1 MMRSLWAGVTGLQA
15 HQIAMDVEGHNI
27 ANVNTVGYK
36 YSRVSFADQIS
47 QTVKTATGPQG
58 NAGGR
63 NAMQIGLGSSVEA
76 TTKVFK
82 TGSLETTDVGTDLA
96 IEGDGFFVVSDDGGK
111 TYSYTRNGEFTRDA
125 VGNLINTSGYI
136 VQGWMQDPKTKT
148 VDATGPIEDIVIPA
162 GLRTEAKASDVITLK
177 ANLNSGNEVGEKKKL
192 ISSLDKWHFAYDENK
207 NDNVI
212 ANPGPPIEY
221 EPGEGHKEDSTTDYK
236 FNKEQKIVEY
246 AYDMGVMFN
255 ESGSALALRE
265 NQGLWVSYKDA
276 TYSSAGDI
284 AGGATYVG
292 PIPIPINFNLNGT
305 LIEGSIGSTGST
317 SAENA
322 QQLVKLINAQTPK
335 TGVVATLKDGVDNEH
350 LGITLT
356 NDNRS
361 GTLESTKNII
371 ITAPSGGGAIQS
383 AGLTAAAGAEVR
395 TAYKY
400 QYVSNGANYTP
411 ESEPPTTIST
421 TKTFT
426 TTEDLRAWI
435 QKDARFQGAMS
446 GGGAVTDRSVID
458 VTVNDSGQFQI
469 KKSKGGDTSPSLNIA
484 ITGFSNSLTGDD
496 GIAENSKLTSVMRA
510 LEGKLT
516 RKDSF
521 RTSQSMFV
529 SSIGATT
536 NVFDSLGSKHNVTI
550 EYAKIGKTSDN
561 GTEWMVKI
569 SVPQPGV
576 INDTGIGLKN
586 IVTGYVRFND
596 KGALTT
602 YTPSSI
608 SYSPNNG
615 AAPNQ
620 NIKLNIG
627 NPNGFDGLTSYDSE
641 SNVQNNTANGYA
653 GGDLAAIRIDE
664 FGNVKGTFTNDKTV
678 TLAKVALAKFT
689 NNEGLEAKGGNMF
702 NQSSN
707 SGEPIIGTAA
717 SGGRGAV
724 KASHLEMSNVDLSR
738 SLTQLIVV
746 QRGFQANSK
755 TITTSDQMLNT
766 LLQLKQ

>member
-58 NAGGR
+58 SAGGR

-96 IEGDGFFVVSDDGGK
+96 IEGDGFFIVSDDGGK

-136 VQGWMQDPKTKT
+136 VQGWMQDPVTKT

-162 GLRTEAKASDVITLK
+162 GLRTEAKASDTITIK
-177 ANLNSGNEVGEKKKL
+177 ANLNSGDEVGDKKKA
-192 ISSLDKWHFAYDENK
+192 IAPLDSFHNAYDENK
-207 NDNVI
+207 DGIVHNG
-212 ANPGPPIEY
+212 ATPPVY
-221 EPGEGHKEDSTTDYK
+221 QPGEDHKEDSSTEFK
-236 FNKEQKIVEY
+236 FNKDQKIIEY
-246 AYDMGVMFN
+246 AYDMGVMHN
-255 ESGSALALRE
+255 ETGTALGLRK
-265 NQGLWVSYKDA
+265 NQGIWVSYKEA
-276 TYSSAGDI
+276 VHSSAGDI
-284 AGGATYVG
+284 AEHG
-292 PIPIPINFNLNGT
+292 PIEIRFNLNGT
-305 LIEGSIGSTGST
+305 LIEGSIGSATST

-322 QQLVKLINAQTPK
+322 QSLLKLINAQSSK
-335 TGVVATLKDGVDNEH
+335 TGVVATIKDGTTNTSSG
-350 LGITLT
+350 LTLT

-371 ITAPSGGGAIQS
+371 ITNPATGTFGA
-383 AGLTAAAGAEVR
+383 AGLAGAPISVI
-395 TAYKY
+395 TAHKY
-400 QYVSNGANYTP
+400 QYVQNGASYPTTP
-411 ESEPPTTIST
+411 ENSR
-421 TKTFT
+421 TFR
-426 TTEDLRAWI
+426 TTEDLREWI
-435 QKDARFQGAMS
+435 QRDARAAGDDP
-446 GGGAVTDRSVID
+446 TDPTVVN
-458 VTVNDSGQFQI
+458 VTVNNAGQFQI
-469 KKSKGGDTSPSLNIA
+469 KKVSGGDASPSLNIA
-484 ITGFSNSLTGDD
+484 ITGFSNELTGDD

-516 RKDSF
+516 QKDSF
-521 RTSQSMFV
+521 RTSQGLFASQL
-529 SSIGATT
+529 ATT
-536 NVFDSLGSKHNVTI
+536 TNIFDSLGSKHNVHT
-550 EYAKIGKTSDN
+550 EYVKIGKTADN

-569 SVPQPGV
+569 SVAQPGV

-586 IVTGYVRFND
+586 VVTGYVRFND
-596 KGALTT
+596 KGALITS
-602 YTPSSI
+602 TPSNI
-608 SYSPNNG
+608 SFSPNNG

-627 NPNGFDGLTSYDSE
+627 DPNSFDGLTSYDSA
-641 SNVQNNTANGYA
+641 SDIQNNTANGYP
-653 GGDLAAIRIDE
+653 GGDLAAIRVDE
-664 FGNVKGTFTNDKTV
+664 FGNVKGTFTNDRTV
-678 TLAKVALAKFT
+678 TLATIALAKFT

-717 SGGRGAV
+717 TGGRGAV